1 VGADERGL
9 HLVSDPFDP
18 HDEEF
23 VLRTD
28 RGLKP
33 LTEELIRHG
42 ATVVFTKLTSEPD
55 RVTAYVRMPSDPRE
69 ADESRQILADW
80 TA

>member
-1 VGADERGL
+1 
-9 HLVSDPFDP
+9 VSDPFDP

-28 RGLKP
+28 RALRP
-33 LTEELIRHG
+33 LAEELREHG
-42 ATVVFTKLTSEPD
+42 AAVVFARLTSEPD
-55 RVTAYVRMPSDPRE
+55 RVTAYVRMPADPRE
-69 ADESRQILADW
+69 ADECRAIIADW